1 MGSVLA
7 ASSPN
12 PPPPASGGTPAPG
25 LTVPP
30 GFGMPPVSAV
40 IPQTGESSAQQQESE
55 NALPNPGAFDEC
67 HRKCKGK
74 RSRLEKNVY
83 WSGMSVCSRF
93 VLPVC
98 VFSSEVFPLQ
108 MEGVKLVVNKGLSN
122 HFQVS

>member
-40 IPQTGESSAQQQESE
+40 IPQTGETSAQQQESE

-74 RSRLEKNVY
+74 RSRFFLKKSLLERNVCLT
-83 WSGMSVCSRF
+83 SICLTCVCFLLRG
-93 VLPVC
+93 
-98 VFSSEVFPLQ
+98 FSFADGRREASC
-108 MEGVKLVVNKGLSN
+108 
-122 HFQVS
+122 